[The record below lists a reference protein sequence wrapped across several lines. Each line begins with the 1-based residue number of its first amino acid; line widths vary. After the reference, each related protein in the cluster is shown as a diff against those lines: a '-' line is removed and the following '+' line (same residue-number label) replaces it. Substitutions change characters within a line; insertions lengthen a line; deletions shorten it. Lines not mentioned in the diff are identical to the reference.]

1 MGVQVILLI
10 FDMYK
15 IFPFLHIIFLEF
27 DPPINFVVDS
37 FVSWLS
43 AAKLSVSD
51 SLDIFAR
58 NYSGYSL
65 KHPDF
70 CSITALVNHEFLPL
84 TELESAFSGRLT
96 FTEPSTLSNP

>member
-70 CSITALVNHEFLPL
+70 CSITSLVSHEFLPL